1 MQLSKRMKAVADLA
15 GMGECLADVGT
26 DHGYIPIYL
35 LEEGRFQRGIAMDVH
50 EGPLLRARENIQSHG
65 LSDRISCR
73 LGDGLER
80 LGKGEADTVVI
91 AGMGGSLII
100 RILTEGA
107 EVLKEV
113 SRLVL
118 QPQSE
123 IAKVR
128 DFLQEQG
135 YQIEKEHMVLD
146 EGKYYQAMRIGH
158 GRMEKLL
165 PEEAKYGSFLLKE
178 NDSCLKEYLNR
189 EEQKFREILESLQD
203 GGNEKTK
210 KRMEELNMEL
220 LLIERA
226 KERMQ

>member
-100 RILTEGA
+100 RILTEGE

-146 EGKYYQAMRIGH
+146 EGKYYQAMRVGH

-210 KRMEELNMEL
+210 KRMEELNVEL

>member
-100 RILTEGA
+100 RILTEGE

>member
-15 GMGECLADVGT
+15 GMGDCLADVGT

-50 EGPLLRARENIQSHG
+50 EGPLLRARENIQSHD

>member
-80 LGKGEADTVVI
+80 LGKGEAGTVVI

-100 RILTEGA
+100 RILTEGE

-146 EGKYYQAMRIGH
+146 EGKYYQAMRVGH

-210 KRMEELNMEL
+210 KRMEELNVEL

>member
-15 GMGECLADVGT
+15 GMGDCLADVGT

-35 LEEGRFQRGIAMDVH
+35 LEERRFQRGIAMDVH

-100 RILTEGA
+100 RILTEG
-107 EVLKEV
+107 EKVLKEV

-210 KRMEELNMEL
+210 KRMEELNVEL

>member
-100 RILTEGA
+100 RILTEGE

-210 KRMEELNMEL
+210 KRMEELNVEL

>member
-15 GMGECLADVGT
+15 GMGDCLADVGT

-35 LEEGRFQRGIAMDVH
+35 LEERRFQRGIAMDVH

-100 RILTEGA
+100 RILTEG
-107 EVLKEV
+107 EKVLKEV

-146 EGKYYQAMRIGH
+146 EGKYYQAMRVVH

-210 KRMEELNMEL
+210 KRMEELNVEL

>member
-15 GMGECLADVGT
+15 GMGDCLADVGT

-100 RILTEGA
+100 RILTEGE

>member
-15 GMGECLADVGT
+15 GMGDCLADVGT

-35 LEEGRFQRGIAMDVH
+35 LEERRFQRGIAMDVH
-50 EGPLLRARENIQSHG
+50 EGPLLRARKNIQSHD

-210 KRMEELNMEL
+210 KRMEELNVEL

>member
-146 EGKYYQAMRIGH
+146 EGKYYQAMRVGH

>member
-1 MQLSKRMKAVADLA
+1 M
-15 GMGECLADVGT
+15 
-26 DHGYIPIYL
+26 
-35 LEEGRFQRGIAMDVH
+35 
-50 EGPLLRARENIQSHG
+50 
-65 LSDRISCR
+65 
-73 LGDGLER
+73 
-80 LGKGEADTVVI
+80 VI

-146 EGKYYQAMRIGH
+146 EGKYYQAMRVVH

-210 KRMEELNMEL
+210 KRMEELNVEL
-220 LLIERA
+220 LCRNTATKIFICLNVNHA
-226 KERMQ
+226 PSSHNS

>member
-15 GMGECLADVGT
+15 GMGDCLADVGT

-165 PEEAKYGSFLLKE
+165 PEEAKYGPFLLKE

-210 KRMEELNMEL
+210 KRMEELNVEL
-220 LLIERA
+220 LLIEKA

>member
-15 GMGECLADVGT
+15 GMGDCLADVGT

-35 LEEGRFQRGIAMDVH
+35 LEERRFQRGIAMDVH

-100 RILTEGA
+100 RILTEG
-107 EVLKEV
+107 EKVLKEV

>member
-15 GMGECLADVGT
+15 GMGDCLADVGT

-35 LEEGRFQRGIAMDVH
+35 LEERRFQRGIAMDVH

-146 EGKYYQAMRIGH
+146 EGKYYQAMRVVH

-210 KRMEELNMEL
+210 KRMEELNVEL

>member
-15 GMGECLADVGT
+15 GMGDCLADVGT

-35 LEEGRFQRGIAMDVH
+35 LEEGRFHRGIAMDVH

-100 RILTEGA
+100 RILTEGE

-146 EGKYYQAMRIGH
+146 EGKYYQVMRIGH

-178 NDSCLKEYLNR
+178 NDSCLKGYLNR

>member
-15 GMGECLADVGT
+15 GMGDCLADVGT

-35 LEEGRFQRGIAMDVH
+35 LEERRFQRGIAMDVH

-146 EGKYYQAMRIGH
+146 EGKYYQAMRVGH

-210 KRMEELNMEL
+210 KRMEELNVEL

>member
-15 GMGECLADVGT
+15 GMGDCLADVGT

-35 LEEGRFQRGIAMDVH
+35 LEERRFQRGIAMDVH

-100 RILTEGA
+100 RILTEG
-107 EVLKEV
+107 EKVLKEV

-178 NDSCLKEYLNR
+178 NDSCLKEYLNP

>member
-15 GMGECLADVGT
+15 GMGDCLADVGT

-100 RILTEGA
+100 RILTEG
-107 EVLKEV
+107 EKVLKEV

-210 KRMEELNMEL
+210 KRMEELNVEL

>member
-15 GMGECLADVGT
+15 GMGDCLADVGT

-100 RILTEGA
+100 RILTEG
-107 EVLKEV
+107 EKVLKEV